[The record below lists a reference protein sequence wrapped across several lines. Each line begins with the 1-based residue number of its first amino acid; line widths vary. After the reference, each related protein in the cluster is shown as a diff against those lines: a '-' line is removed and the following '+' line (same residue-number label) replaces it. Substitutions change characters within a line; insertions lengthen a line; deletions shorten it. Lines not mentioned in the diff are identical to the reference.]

1 MKYVLHGQP
10 IWPNTFWCIFSLLFA
25 FHYRLLKWRVTWN
38 IWGFHG
44 LMDFE
49 DKDPTT
55 KNQQSFYQNKW
66 IEILH
71 KNVWTCISCDLTISD
86 RLCCHL
92 LLLHPTIISCWL
104 KSVLICLDKYHQ
116 DFNLFVTFFSTI
128 IFLINDQCTLFQ
140 DTKTT
145 LFIVS

>member
-1 MKYVLHGQP
+1 MSYMVNPFDLTH
-10 IWPNTFWCIFSLLFA
+10 SDVY
-25 FHYRLLKWRVTWN
+25 FHYYLHFIIDCWSEELLET
-38 IWGFHG
+38 FEAF
-44 LMDFE
+44 MDSWIL
-49 DKDPTT
+49 KTQRSHN

-86 RLCCHL
+86 RLRCHL